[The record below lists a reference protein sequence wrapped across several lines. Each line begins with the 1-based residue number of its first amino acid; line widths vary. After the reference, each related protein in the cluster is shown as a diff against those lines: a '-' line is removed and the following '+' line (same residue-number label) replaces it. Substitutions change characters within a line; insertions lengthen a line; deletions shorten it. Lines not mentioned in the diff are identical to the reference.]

1 MKSLF
6 LLLLLFSM
14 QLFGSAPAI
23 LELEIQG
30 AIGPAS
36 SQYLH
41 EGIKKAVDINAD
53 MVLVKLDT
61 PGGLSTS
68 MHEMIQDITNA
79 RIPCIMYVAP
89 RGARAASAGTYLMY
103 ASTVAVMAPGTN
115 IGAATPISLIPT
127 NNAKIKEI
135 STSEKKAINDATAYI
150 KSLAEMSDRNVTWGL
165 DAVQNAKSISAK
177 EALQIGVIDF
187 IAENTKELIA
197 KLDGKVVKIANESLT
212 LKTKGATIIAYEP
225 DWKTRFLYMITNPNI
240 AYILLLVAMYGIFF
254 ELMNPGMVL
263 PGVVGVISGVIAL
276 YALNMIPFNYAGLLL
291 IILGI
296 SFMIIEVFVVG
307 FGVLGVGGVLSFA
320 MGSLLLFD
328 ANTLGNS
335 VSIPLV
341 IAFSLASLAFF
352 ILVIRLF
359 VSARDSKVVSGV
371 EEMVGLHAEVID
383 VSDEGYRVECHSEV
397 WNAVSEE
404 KLTIGQRVEVLAISG
419 LELKVK
425 SIEE

>member
-197 KLDGKVVKIANESLT
+197 KLDGRVVKIANESLT

-307 FGVLGVGGVLSFA
+307 FGVLGVGGVISFA

-383 VSDEGYRVECHSEV
+383 VRDEGYRVECHSEV